1 MEITTSV
8 TVPDYVY
15 LFYQKAAQEMHLS
28 KADDLM
34 AVALL
39 RCSQSLSE
47 EILMNHDAQ

>member
-1 MEITTSV
+1 MELTTSV

-28 KADDLM
+28 KAEDLM

-47 EILMNHDAQ
+47 AILTNHEPQ